1 MTETEIKED
10 LWGYAKRLHFV
21 RVSIDA
27 AFPGNAVT
35 ELRVLDVG
43 CGSATQLGLPLARL
57 GYRLTGIDTHESSIA
72 KATELTQDLPNA
84 NFICGGVDDLD
95 AGPFDVVIISE
106 VLEHVAEPE
115 KLLRASIRLLQKD
128 GLAIVTVPNGYG
140 EFEWDSWVFR
150 LLGFERL
157 IERYELR
164 RAEKN
169 GVRPL
174 MSSTENKENRHIQ
187 FFTQRRLREIF
198 RACALTVVNKN
209 ASTLMSGPFVG
220 HTLARFDGFIE
231 WNAQVADKLPMSF
244 SSSWFFA
251 LRRVRE
257 NEE

>member
-1 MTETEIKED
+1 MTEIKED
-10 LWGYAKRLHFV
+10 LWGYAKRLRFTCA
-21 RVSIDA
+21 SIDV
-27 AFPGNAVT
+27 AFLGKAPSD
-35 ELRVLDVG
+35 LRVLDVG

-72 KATELTQDLPNA
+72 KATELAHDLPNA
-84 NFICGGVDDLD
+84 NFICGNVEEIK
-95 AGPFDVVIISE
+95 AEPFDVVIISE

-115 KLLRASIRLLQKD
+115 KLLRSSLNHLQKN
-128 GLAIVTVPNGYG
+128 GLVIVTVPNGFG

-150 LLGFERL
+150 VLGLERL
-157 IERYELR
+157 IERYESR
-164 RAEKN
+164 RAEKK
-169 GVRPL
+169 GVKPL

-198 RACALTVVNKN
+198 RACSLTVVNKN

-220 HTLARFDGFIE
+220 HTLARFAGFIE
-231 WNAQVADKLPMSF
+231 WNAQIADKLPMTF

-251 LRRVRE
+251 LRRVGE